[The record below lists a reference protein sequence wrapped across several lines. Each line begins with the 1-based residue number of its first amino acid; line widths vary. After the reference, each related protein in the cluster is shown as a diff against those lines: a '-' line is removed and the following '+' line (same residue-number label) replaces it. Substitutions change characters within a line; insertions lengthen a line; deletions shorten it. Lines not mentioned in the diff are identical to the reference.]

1 MPKNPFFINK
11 GPFSLKDI
19 VNECGLVPKS
29 GYKKILVS
37 DVKILNETSKE
48 DLTFFYSIKYK
59 NNAQTTKAKICVT
72 SEKLKKYLPKKCII
86 IAVDNVLLTAT
97 KITKLFYPDSAID
110 NFNNDLKIPEDII
123 KNKKDII
130 FGRNILV
137 GRNVKIGANSLI
149 GHNTVIENNVSIGD
163 NCSIGSNVILRNC
176 LIKNNVHILDGCI
189 IGKKGFGFFPNNSKN
204 FRYPHIGYVKISENC
219 EIGAGCTI
227 DRGSLSNTVIGKNTL
242 VGKNVLIGKN
252 TSIGHNTI
260 IEDNVIVGA
269 NCSIGSNVILRNTI
283 VKNNVHI
290 LDGCIIGKKGFGFFP
305 DNKKNFRYPHI
316 GFVFIND
323 NCEIGAG
330 CTFDRGSL
338 SNTVIGKN
346 TFFDNQVHI
355 AHNVKIGD
363 NCMIAG
369 QVGIAGSS
377 TIGSNVMIGGQ
388 AGISGH
394 LKIGNN
400 VQIGGGSGVIKNIPD
415 NSKVMGYPATD
426 IRNFLKEKRN

>member
-1 MPKNPFFINK
+1 M
-11 GPFSLKDI
+11 
-19 VNECGLVPKS
+19 
-29 GYKKILVS
+29 
-37 DVKILNETSKE
+37 
-48 DLTFFYSIKYK
+48 
-59 NNAQTTKAKICVT
+59 
-72 SEKLKKYLPKKCII
+72 
-86 IAVDNVLLTAT
+86 
-97 KITKLFYPDSAID
+97 
-110 NFNNDLKIPEDII
+110 
-123 KNKKDII
+123 
-130 FGRNILV
+130 
-137 GRNVKIGANSLI
+137 
-149 GHNTVIENNVSIGD
+149 
-163 NCSIGSNVILRNC
+163 
-176 LIKNNVHILDGCI
+176 DGCI
-189 IGKKGFGFFPNNSKN
+189 IGKKGFGFFPNDK
-204 FRYPHIGYVKISENC
+204 
-219 EIGAGCTI
+219 
-227 DRGSLSNTVIGKNTL
+227 
-242 VGKNVLIGKN
+242 KNV
-252 TSIGHNTI
+252 
-260 IEDNVIVGA
+260 
-269 NCSIGSNVILRNTI
+269 
-283 VKNNVHI
+283 
-290 LDGCIIGKKGFGFFP
+290 
-305 DNKKNFRYPHI
+305 RYSHI

-426 IRNFLKEKRN
+426 IKNFLKEMRN